1 MKTFIAE
8 VEHNEKKIFDKWN
21 GLFPTSKTYK
31 QIISCKEDFQVVSPT
46 KTIFGENEPFLI
58 CIKKAYKGR
67 DYTEI
72 KRTLLSIEET
82 TNMRANC
89 SGPVDKKKLE
99 KEYGWKEGKDYKL
112 RTPNSFYTK
121 NEKTGE
127 WNEIAQGQDIN
138 SLLLG
143 YKRGR
148 FTGEI
153 GLSGWAKEN
162 KDRWKTLQK
171 ISTINEKAFQKGFP
185 DKYKSQKLFCEKYI
199 KKSHRIGIYT
209 ALSPN
214 QYREEQTKQMS
225 FHIDK
230 GDTKFG
236 FTSMC
241 VFREGDYKGAYL
253 VFPRWEVGIDIDDGD
268 VILADSNQLHGV
280 SPIKGEGTR
289 LSCVAYCDNG
299 LATMGGLG
307 KREKLIGIKKEKKK
321 SIEDFW

>member
-1 MKTFIAE
+1 
-8 VEHNEKKIFDKWN
+8 
-21 GLFPTSKTYK
+21 LFPTSKTYRK
-31 QIISCKEDFQVVSPT
+31 VISYSKDFQIVSPT

-58 CIKKAYKGR
+58 CIKNGYMGADYK
-67 DYTEI
+67 EI
-72 KRTLLSIEET
+72 KRTLLSIEDT

-99 KEYGWKEGKDYKL
+99 KEYGWKEGRDYKL
-112 RTPNSFYTK
+112 STPNSFYTK

-143 YKRGR
+143 YKRDR

-162 KDRWKTLQK
+162 HDRWETLQK
-171 ISTINEKAFQKGFP
+171 ISTINETALQKGFP
-185 DKYKSQKLFCEKYI
+185 EKHKTQKLFCEKYI
-199 KKSHRIGIYT
+199 NKSHRIGIYT
-209 ALSPN
+209 SLSPN

-230 GDTKFG
+230 GDGKFG

-241 VFREGDYKGAYL
+241 VFRVGKYQGAYL
-253 VFPRWEVGIDIDDGD
+253 VFPRWEVAVDVDDGD
-268 VILADSNQLHGV
+268 IILANSSQIHGV
-280 SPIKGEGTR
+280 TPIIGHGTR

-299 LATMGGLG
+299 LATM
-307 KREKLIGIKKEKKK
+307 
-321 SIEDFW
+321 